1 MSPICLSLY
10 YKFQAFFITLFYF
23 PIYACMLVKSLQS
36 CVTLCDLIESARLP
50 FSMGF
55 SRQEHWS
62 GLALILQGIFLTQE
76 SNLHFLCLL
85 HCQVIF
91 YTTSATWE
99 GSLFIISTMQLFC
112 FMLFNFIIT

>member
-1 MSPICLSLY
+1 MSPIFLSLY

-23 PIYACMLVKSLQS
+23 PICACMLVKSLQS

-50 FSMGF
+50 FSMVF
-55 SRQEHWS
+55 SRREYWS
-62 GLALILQGIFLTQE
+62 GLALILQVIFLTQE
-76 SNLHFLCLL
+76 SNLHSCLL
-85 HCQVIF
+85 HYQVIF